1 MSPYYNRQPA
11 VLPSPDTLPF
21 PGNLIRQCTDCPLVR
36 SCTAPVPGEGSF
48 PAEVMFVGEAPGR
61 NEDEQGRPFV
71 GQAGQYLDSLLF
83 SISVPREDVYISNIA
98 HCRPPGNRDPKPTEI
113 KACAKWL
120 NLELEVV
127 QPRIVVALGAFAI
140 SHFLGA
146 GAGTVEHLH
155 GRPVEVDGRIILP
168 AYHPAAAL
176 RNTNLIRMC
185 QEDFQVLR
193 GLIRGDSPADY
204 HVQDEYPDPDY
215 RMADASEGGVGMLK
229 ALAETTG
236 HYAVDTEVCAGKL
249 WSMQVSTRPGTAWFV
264 RLPDDLQGRVDLT
277 DWNSTALIHN
287 YLFDIQY
294 INVRDDRFVDSMVC
308 SYLLGLPQGLKELAS
323 RLCGIKMVNYRE
335 IVRPGQLEL
344 SLDYLDKVGEQEWP
358 DPPEV
363 EETKWDN
370 KQGKIGTRVKHPW
383 HISRKVA
390 KILGDMDTNPETDP
404 FDRWRQIPAVE
415 RAVVENVLGPMPE
428 SSLKDI
434 PLDKAVQY
442 AARDADA
449 DLRVYLKLRKMI
461 DDLDLNFVLRMDT
474 NILPMVHSMMQNGMA
489 IDLEHVRN
497 LSEDYDARMRAKA
510 TELASI
516 VGHPFN
522 PSSSQQVAAVVYDE
536 LGFKP
541 TKRTETGLIST
552 DDQELKKIS
561 HPVIK
566 GILQYR
572 SLNKNKGTYADNLL
586 TNNTPDASGTPRI
599 HTTLTTTRTE
609 TGRLSSKKSDDGE
622 GMALQN
628 IPTRNKEAK
637 AIKNAFVAPDGWVL
651 AEGDLGQIELCTQ
664 AHIARCKGLVELF
677 NAGRDPHTESAAR
690 LFGVSLEDAAL
701 TKYRYPVKR
710 AAYGVIY
717 LMGAEGLSAQI
728 AEYVADLELDGE
740 PVDVEPWDVPTCEK
754 FIEDYYNLYP
764 EIRDYQMEQL
774 AHARRYGY
782 VRDPISGRIRYI
794 PEVSCPVKSV
804 QEAGARMAANMPVT
818 SSAQTIIKLAMAE
831 LWRELPKTEWSVTR
845 ALMQVHDSL
854 VFELPDDDEFVRGC
868 LGYVHDVM
876 CGVVKLL
883 VPVKADFK
891 VGKRWGE
898 LEKLDLTK

>member
-1 MSPYYNRQPA
+1 MTPYYNRQPT
-11 VLPSPDTLPF
+11 VLPPPDTLPF
-21 PGNLIRQCTDCPLVR
+21 PGNLVRQCSDCPLAK
-36 SCTAPVPGEGSF
+36 SCTAPVPGEGAT

-61 NEDEQGRPFV
+61 NEDEQGRPFI
-71 GQAGQYLDSLLF
+71 GQAGQYLESILF
-83 SISVPREDVYISNIA
+83 SISVPRENVFISNII
-98 HCRPPGNRDPKPTEI
+98 HCRPPGNRDPKPAEI

-120 NLELEVV
+120 NLELDIV

-193 GLIRGDSPADY
+193 GLIRGDSPSDY
-204 HVQDEYPDPDY
+204 HVHDEYPDPDY
-215 RMADASEGGVGMLK
+215 KIAEGADGLQMVKS
-229 ALAETTG
+229 LAETAG
-236 HYAVDTEVCAGKL
+236 YYAIDTETCAGKL
-249 WSMQVSTRPGTAWFV
+249 WSMQVSTRPGTAWFIP
-264 RLPDDLQGRVDLT
+264 LPENHQGRVDLT
-277 DWNSTALIHN
+277 DWDATAIIHN

-294 INVRDDRFVDSMVC
+294 INVRDDRFLDSMVLA
-308 SYLLGLPQGLKELAS
+308 YLVGQPQGLKELAN
-323 RLCGIKMVNYRE
+323 RLCGIQMKTYRE
-335 IVRPGQLEL
+335 VVAGGQLEL
-344 SLDYLDKVGEQEWP
+344 SLDYLNKVSKKEWP

-370 KQGKIGTRVKHPW
+370 KKGRIVTRIKHPW

-390 KILGDMDTNPETDP
+390 KILGDLESSPETDP
-404 FDRWRQIPAVE
+404 FGRWRQIPEVE
-415 RAVVENVLGPMPE
+415 RAVVEGVLGPMPE

-434 PLDKAVQY
+434 PLDEAVQY
-442 AARDADA
+442 AAKDADA

-474 NILPMVHSMMQNGMA
+474 DILPMVHTMMQNGMA
-489 IDLEHVRN
+489 VDLEHVRN

-552 DDQELKKIS
+552 DDQELKKIN

-572 SLNKNKGTYADNLL
+572 GLNKNKGTYADNLL
-586 TNNTPDASGTPRI
+586 HNNTLDATGVPRM

-637 AIKNAFVAPDGWVL
+637 AIKNAFVAPEGWL
-651 AEGDLGQIELCTQ
+651 LGEGDLGQIELCTQ
-664 AHIARCKGLVELF
+664 AHIARCKGLIDLF

-690 LFGVSLEDAAL
+690 LFGVPLDVAAQ

-717 LMGAEGLSAQI
+717 LLGAEGLSAQI
-728 AEYVADLELDGE
+728 AEYIADLEMDDE
-740 PVDVEPWDVPTCEK
+740 PVDVEPWDVPTCER

-794 PEVSCPVKSV
+794 PEVTCPVKSV

-818 SSAQTIIKLAMAE
+818 SSAQTIIKLAMGE
-831 LWRELPKTEWSVTR
+831 LWRELPKTEWSATKI
-845 ALMQVHDSL
+845 LLQVHDSL
-854 VFELPDDDEFVRGC
+854 VFELPDVDEFVRGC
-868 LGYVHDVM
+868 LGYVRSVM
-876 CGVVKLL
+876 CNSVKLL

-891 VGKRWGE
+891 VGKQWGS